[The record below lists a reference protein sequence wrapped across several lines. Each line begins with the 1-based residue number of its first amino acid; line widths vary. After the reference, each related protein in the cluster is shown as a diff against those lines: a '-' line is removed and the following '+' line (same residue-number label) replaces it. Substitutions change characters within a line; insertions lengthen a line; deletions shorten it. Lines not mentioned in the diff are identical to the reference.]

1 MMEIVLALFVLLHF
15 VFLLSMSCNNRN
27 DGTRSNRSDQPFTMS
42 VDGVIAASRA
52 ARDTLDDGIE
62 FN

>member
-1 MMEIVLALFVLLHF
+1 MEIVLDLFVLLHF
-15 VFLLSMSCNNRN
+15 VLLSMSCNNRN
-27 DGTRSNRSDQPFTMS
+27 DGTRSNRSAQPFTMR

-52 ARDTLDDGIE
+52 ARYTLDDGIE